1 MKKSNV
7 IVFVLLALAS
17 AFFLWLWYF
26 LGLNRVDEPLDLVL
40 SIVWWLV
47 IVVAIAVIVK
57 MERTRRQRVRTVY
70 VGDCATFN
78 SEQGLA
84 TIEGSQPV
92 SEVIAGILQS
102 LKYDFS
108 RADFPDKDRFV
119 VKYFVRTKQFEA
131 EEKQGSDTVV
141 DSEQASA
148 GAAKPQI
155 DPQGTR
161 TRTSPSLRPRNAP
174 VRGPPSTTATAE
186 QAWHPQTA
194 RARHR
199 IPPSETDARPLRRS
213 IAPRQL
219 PPRDYRQPFRQH
231 APMRASL

>member
-92 SEVIAGILQS
+92 SEVIAGILQ
-102 LKYDFS
+102 LEVRFLACGFS
-108 RADFPDKDRFV
+108 R
-119 VKYFVRTKQFEA
+119 
-131 EEKQGSDTVV
+131 
-141 DSEQASA
+141 
-148 GAAKPQI
+148 
-155 DPQGTR
+155 
-161 TRTSPSLRPRNAP
+161 
-174 VRGPPSTTATAE
+174 
-186 QAWHPQTA
+186 
-194 RARHR
+194 
-199 IPPSETDARPLRRS
+199 
-213 IAPRQL
+213 
-219 PPRDYRQPFRQH
+219 
-231 APMRASL
+231 

>member
-108 RADFPDKDRFV
+108 RADFPIRI
-119 VKYFVRTKQFEA
+119 
-131 EEKQGSDTVV
+131 
-141 DSEQASA
+141 AS
-148 GAAKPQI
+148 
-155 DPQGTR
+155 
-161 TRTSPSLRPRNAP
+161 S
-174 VRGPPSTTATAE
+174 
-186 QAWHPQTA
+186 
-194 RARHR
+194 
-199 IPPSETDARPLRRS
+199 
-213 IAPRQL
+213 
-219 PPRDYRQPFRQH
+219 
-231 APMRASL
+231 

>member
-70 VGDCATFN
+70 VGDCATYN

-84 TIEGSQPV
+84 TIEGSQPM

-119 VKYFVRTKQFEA
+119 VKYFVRTKQFET

-148 GAAKPQI
+148 GASKPQI
-155 DPQGTR
+155 QQKMWTGEVFIVESKEERPFG
-161 TRTSPSLRPRNAP
+161 SPEELARILASL
-174 VRGPPSTTATAE
+174 E
-186 QAWHPQTA
+186 QAA
-194 RARHR
+194 
-199 IPPSETDARPLRRS
+199 
-213 IAPRQL
+213 
-219 PPRDYRQPFRQH
+219 
-231 APMRASL
+231 

>member
-84 TIEGSQPV
+84 TIEGSQPM

-119 VKYFVRTKQFEA
+119 VKYFVRTKRFEA

-148 GAAKPQI
+148 GASKPRSSRKR
-155 DPQGTR
+155 GR
-161 TRTSPSLRPRNAP
+161 ERCSSWRRRKSVPSDRPKNWPASWPRSSKQRKEAAP
-174 VRGPPSTTATAE
+174 VTGPLSSLQLVLHAAS
-186 QAWHPQTA
+186 ALCSA
-194 RARHR
+194 
-199 IPPSETDARPLRRS
+199 DAAIRDALWCAS
-213 IAPRQL
+213 SAALPRT
-219 PPRDYRQPFRQH
+219 F
-231 APMRASL
+231 

>member
-70 VGDCATFN
+70 VGDCATYN

-84 TIEGSQPV
+84 TIEGSQPM
-92 SEVIAGILQS
+92 SEVIAGIFDG
-102 LKYDFS
+102 LK
-108 RADFPDKDRFV
+108 A
-119 VKYFVRTKQFEA
+119 
-131 EEKQGSDTVV
+131 
-141 DSEQASA
+141 
-148 GAAKPQI
+148 I
-155 DPQGTR
+155 DPASRVLGFLGGPSGLEEGKYLEITPEIMDAYRNTAGMWIVGEDMPQESNRITLHDSVKDQHGLPVPNVSPGFSTSLTRPSSCACSHSGT
-161 TRTSPSLRPRNAP
+161 TSS
-174 VRGPPSTTATAE
+174 
-186 QAWHPQTA
+186 
-194 RARHR
+194 
-199 IPPSETDARPLRRS
+199 RS
-213 IAPRQL
+213 PISMGL
-219 PPRDYRQPFRQH
+219 
-231 APMRASL
+231 

>member
-26 LGLNRVDEPLDLVL
+26 LGSTGWTSR
-40 SIVWWLV
+40 SIWFCPSCGWLV

-84 TIEGSQPV
+84 TIEGSQPM

-131 EEKQGSDTVV
+131 EEKQV
-141 DSEQASA
+141 
-148 GAAKPQI
+148 
-155 DPQGTR
+155 
-161 TRTSPSLRPRNAP
+161 
-174 VRGPPSTTATAE
+174 
-186 QAWHPQTA
+186 
-194 RARHR
+194 
-199 IPPSETDARPLRRS
+199 
-213 IAPRQL
+213 
-219 PPRDYRQPFRQH
+219 
-231 APMRASL
+231 PMRS